1 MNDFDVVVVGAGVI
15 GISTAWAIKKSKP
28 KVRVLVVDKENVS
41 GKHASGRNSGVIH
54 AGFYYSPDSLKA
66 KFCLKGNQQLSS
78 LVARHKIPI
87 LKCGKVVVTRNASEE
102 AQMEKLFARGIANGV
117 KIQVLPKKALRE
129 IEPFAATFE
138 NFLWSPN
145 TSVSDPG
152 LVIEAMQK
160 EATGVGVEFRFDS
173 DFSFSEFNAKINGET
188 VSFGHLV
195 NCAGS
200 YALDVAKDYEFGN
213 QYLTLPFMGR
223 YLKTNEKN
231 LKLRT
236 LIYPVPH
243 PVNPFLGV
251 HLTRTIDGN
260 VKIGP
265 TAIPLFGK
273 EQYSLF
279 KGIKI
284 TEIIES
290 ARGLLSLIKGQT
302 HDVSEIL
309 VSEMP
314 KIITKNLIKE
324 VSSIAPQI
332 YTSKGW
338 KPAPAGIRA
347 QLVNTLNGE
356 LVQDF
361 ILEGD
366 DRSTHVLNAVSPGWT
381 SAIPFGEYIAER
393 VLNKL

>member
-1 MNDFDVVVVGAGVI
+1 MKKLDVVVVGAGVI
-15 GISTAWAIKKSKP
+15 GISTAWAIKRSNP
-28 KVRVLVVDKENVS
+28 KATVLVVDKENAS

-66 KFCLKGNQQLSS
+66 KFCLQGNQQLSS
-78 LVARHKIPI
+78 LIARHKIPI
-87 LKCGKVVVTRNASEE
+87 LKCGKVVVSRNASEE
-102 AQMEKLFARGIANGV
+102 AQIEKLFARGIANGV
-117 KIQVLPKKALRE
+117 EIQVLPKKNLSE
-129 IEPFAATFE
+129 IEPFATTFE
-138 NFLWSPN
+138 SFLWSPN

-160 EATGVGVEFRFDS
+160 EAKNVGVEFRFDS
-173 DFSFSEFNAKINGET
+173 GFSFSNFSAKINGEN

-200 YALDVAKDYEFGN
+200 YALDVAKNYEFGL

-223 YLKTNEKN
+223 YLKISEDKI
-231 LKLRT
+231 KLRT

-265 TAIPLFGK
+265 TAIPLAGK

-279 KGIKI
+279 EGIKFS
-284 TEIIES
+284 EIIES
-290 ARGLLSLIKGQT
+290 ARGLTAMIRGQA

-314 KIITKNLIKE
+314 KISTRNLIGE
-324 VSSIAPQI
+324 VSSIAPEI
-332 YTSKGW
+332 HRVNGW

-347 QLVNTLNGE
+347 QLVNALNGE

-366 DRSTHVLNAVSPGWT
+366 DKSTHVLNAVSPGWT
-381 SAIPFGEYIAER
+381 SAIPFGEYIAES
-393 VLNKL
+393 VSNKL

>member
-1 MNDFDVVVVGAGVI
+1 MKDFDVLVVGAGVI
-15 GISTAWAIKKSKP
+15 GISTACAIKSSKP
-28 KVRVLVVDKENVS
+28 KARVLVVDKENLA
-41 GKHASGRNSGVIH
+41 GKHASRRNSGVIH

-66 KFCLKGNQQLSS
+66 KFCLRGNQELSS
-78 LVARHKIPI
+78 LIVRHRIPI
-87 LKCGKVVVTRNASEE
+87 LKSGKVVVTRNASDE
-102 AQMEKLFARGIANGV
+102 AQMEKLFERGVANGV
-117 KIQVLPKKALRE
+117 EIKILPKKALRE

-145 TSVSDPG
+145 TAVSDPG
-152 LVIEAMQK
+152 LVIEAMYK
-160 EATGVGVEFRFDS
+160 EAKSLGVDFRFDAE
-173 DFSFSEFNAKINGET
+173 FSINDFNAKMNGEKI
-188 VSFGHLV
+188 SFRHLV
-195 NCAGS
+195 NCSGA
-200 YALDVAKDYEFGN
+200 YALDVAKDYEFGLH
-213 QYLTLPFMGR
+213 YLTLPFMGR
-223 YLKTNEKN
+223 YLKTNGKN
-231 LKLRT
+231 LKLST

-273 EQYSLF
+273 EQYSMF
-279 KGIKI
+279 KGIKF

-290 ARGLLSLIKGQT
+290 TRGLLSMIKGQT

-314 KIITKNLIKE
+314 KILTRNLIKE
-324 VSSIAPQI
+324 VSLIAPEI
-332 YTSKGW
+332 HSVKGW
-338 KPAPAGIRA
+338 VPAPAGIRA

-361 ILEGD
+361 LLEGD

-381 SAIPFGEYIAER
+381 SSIPFGEYIAER

>member
-1 MNDFDVVVVGAGVI
+1 
-15 GISTAWAIKKSKP
+15 
-28 KVRVLVVDKENVS
+28 
-41 GKHASGRNSGVIH
+41 
-54 AGFYYSPDSLKA
+54 
-66 KFCLKGNQQLSS
+66 
-78 LVARHKIPI
+78 
-87 LKCGKVVVTRNASEE
+87 
-102 AQMEKLFARGIANGV
+102 
-117 KIQVLPKKALRE
+117 
-129 IEPFAATFE
+129 
-138 NFLWSPN
+138 
-145 TSVSDPG
+145 
-152 LVIEAMQK
+152 MQK
-160 EATGVGVEFRFDS
+160 EAKEVGVEFRFDS
-173 DFSFSEFNAKINGET
+173 GFSFSDFSAKINGET

-200 YALDVAKDYEFGN
+200 YALDVAKDYEFGS

-223 YLKTNEKN
+223 YLKTSEKN

-251 HLTRTIDGN
+251 HLTRTVDGN

-314 KIITKNLIKE
+314 KIFTKNLIKE

-381 SAIPFGEYIAER
+381 SAIPFGEYITER

>member
-1 MNDFDVVVVGAGVI
+1 MKNFDVVVVGAGII
-15 GISTAWAIKKSKP
+15 GISTAWAIKRINP
-28 KVRVLVVDKENVS
+28 KTRVLIIDKENLS

-66 KFCLKGNQQLSS
+66 KFCLKGNQELSS
-78 LVARHKIPI
+78 LIARHKIPI
-87 LKCGKVVVTRNASEE
+87 LKCGKVVVTRNSSEE
-102 AQMEKLFARGIANGV
+102 SQMENLYARGIANGV
-117 KIQVLPKKALRE
+117 EIEVLPKQVLRK

-160 EATGVGVEFRFDS
+160 EAKDVGVEFRFDS
-173 DFSFSEFNAKINGET
+173 GFSFSDSSAQVNGEDI
-188 VSFGHLV
+188 SFLHLV

-200 YALDVAKDYEFGN
+200 YASDVAKDYGFSR
-213 QYLTLPFMGR
+213 QYLTVPFMGR
-223 YLKTNEKN
+223 YLKTSEKN
-231 LKLRT
+231 LKLNT

-251 HLTRTIDGN
+251 HLTKTIDGS

-265 TAIPLFGK
+265 TAIPLLGK

-279 KGIKI
+279 QGIKI
-284 TEIIES
+284 REIIES
-290 ARGLLSLIKGQT
+290 TRGLWSLVKGKA
-302 HDVSEIL
+302 HNVSEIL
-309 VSEMP
+309 VNEMP
-314 KIITKNLIKE
+314 KINARSLIRE
-324 VSSIAPQI
+324 VSSIAPEIQ
-332 YTSKGW
+332 SVRGW
-338 KPAPAGIRA
+338 IPAPAGIRA
-347 QLVNTLNGE
+347 QLVDTQNGD

-361 ILEGD
+361 IIEGD
-366 DRSTHVLNAVSPGWT
+366 DNSTHVLNAVSPGWT

>member
-1 MNDFDVVVVGAGVI
+1 MKDFDVVVVGAGVI
-15 GISTAWAIKKSKP
+15 GISTAWSIKRSKP
-28 KVRVLVVDKENVS
+28 RARVLVVDKENVP

-66 KFCLKGNQQLSS
+66 KFCLKGNQELSS
-78 LVARHKIPI
+78 LILRHKIPI
-87 LKCGKVVVTRNASEE
+87 LRCGKVVVTRNASEE
-102 AQMEKLFARGIANGV
+102 SQIEKLSSRGIANGV
-117 KIQVLPKKALRE
+117 EVQVLPKKALGE

-152 LVIEAMQK
+152 LVIDAMQK
-160 EATGVGVEFRFDS
+160 EAKDVGVEFRFDS
-173 DFSFSEFNAKINGET
+173 GFSFNDFSAKIKGET

-200 YALDVAKDYEFGN
+200 YALDVAKDYEFGS

-223 YLKTNEKN
+223 YLKTDEKN

-243 PVNPFLGV
+243 PINPFLGV
-251 HLTRTIDGN
+251 HLTRTIDRS

-279 KGIKI
+279 EGIKFA
-284 TEIIES
+284 EMLES

-302 HDVSEIL
+302 HDVTEIL
-309 VSEMP
+309 ATEMP
-314 KIITKNLIKE
+314 KIVTRNLIRE
-324 VSSIAPQI
+324 VSSIAPDI
-332 YTSKGW
+332 DSVKGW
-338 KPAPAGIRA
+338 RPAPAGIRA

-361 ILEGD
+361 VVEGD
-366 DRSTHVLNAVSPGWT
+366 DHSTHVLNAVSPGWT
-381 SAIPFGEYIAER
+381 SAIPFGEYVAER
-393 VLNKL
+393 VLDKL

>member
-1 MNDFDVVVVGAGVI
+1 MKKFDVIVVGAGVI
-15 GISTAWAIKKSKP
+15 GISTAWAIKRSDP
-28 KVRVLVVDKENVS
+28 KARVLVVDKENAS

-66 KFCLKGNQQLSS
+66 KFCLKGNEELSS
-78 LVARHKIPI
+78 LIARHKIPI

-102 AQMEKLFARGIANGV
+102 ARLEKLFARGISNGV
-117 KIQVLPKKALRE
+117 EIKLLPKKTLRE

-152 LVIEAMQK
+152 LVIDAMQK
-160 EATGVGVEFRFDS
+160 EAKEVGVEFRFDS
-173 DFSFSEFNAKINGET
+173 GFSFSDFAAKINGEN
-188 VSFGHLV
+188 VSFSHLV

-200 YALDVAKDYEFGN
+200 YALDVAKDYDFGQ

-223 YLKTNEKN
+223 YLKTSEKN
-231 LKLRT
+231 FKLST

-243 PVNPFLGV
+243 PINPFLGV
-251 HLTRTIDGN
+251 HLTRTIDGH

-279 KGIKI
+279 KGIKFA
-284 TEIIES
+284 EILES
-290 ARGLLSLIKGQT
+290 ARGLIALIKGQA
-302 HDVSEIL
+302 HDVSEII
-309 VSEMP
+309 VNEMP
-314 KIITKNLIKE
+314 KISARNLIEE
-324 VSSIAPQI
+324 VSSIAPEI
-332 YTSKGW
+332 EGVKGW

-347 QLVNTLNGE
+347 QLVDTLNGE

-366 DRSTHVLNAVSPGWT
+366 DHSTHVLNAVSPGWT
-381 SAIPFGEYIAER
+381 SAIPFGEYIAAR
-393 VLNKL
+393 ALNKI

>member
-1 MNDFDVVVVGAGVI
+1 MKKFDVVVVGAGVI
-15 GISTAWAIKKSKP
+15 GISTAWAIKRSEP
-28 KVRVLVVDKENVS
+28 KARVLVVDKENAS

-66 KFCLKGNQQLSS
+66 KFCLKGNQELSS
-78 LVARHKIPI
+78 LIARNKIPI

-102 AQMEKLFARGIANGV
+102 AQLEKLFARGIANGV
-117 KIQVLPKKALRE
+117 EIKLLPKKALKE
-129 IEPFAATFE
+129 IEPFAATYE

-160 EATGVGVEFRFDS
+160 EAKEVGVEFGFDS
-173 DFSFSEFNAKINGET
+173 GFRFSDLNAKINGEN

-200 YALDVAKDYEFGN
+200 YALDVAKDYEFGH

-223 YLKTNEKN
+223 YLKTGEKN
-231 LKLRT
+231 LKLSA

-279 KGIKI
+279 KGIKFA
-284 TEIIES
+284 EIIES
-290 ARGLLSLIKGQT
+290 ARGLIALIRGQA

-309 VSEMP
+309 VNEMP
-314 KIITKNLIKE
+314 KISARKLIGD
-324 VSSIAPQI
+324 VSSIAPGI
-332 YTSKGW
+332 GGVKGW

-366 DRSTHVLNAVSPGWT
+366 DHSTHVLNAVSPGWT